1 MKATVAR
8 GVTYAIVGTLAWGA
22 VELTPPVSPRS
33 PASLSETAGTSTG
46 AAASAAAVNSDAP
59 VAVAIAPAVA
69 ALPES
74 SVPELRYQPVVVTAE
89 RLRGVD
95 TVALNGTIHS
105 SLLASLEGVGQSE
118 IPVSQRRS
126 LAWDLADIF
135 EHRVNMA
142 RDVDEGDKFHV
153 LVERLQ
159 QPNGK
164 IIINRI
170 LGARLSLG
178 DRVVEAVHFKTN
190 SSSSE
195 WFDGKGKSLTAS
207 FLRAP
212 VNFHRITSV
221 FGLRNHPIFGTWRN
235 HTGTDYAAPM
245 GTPVHAIGDGV
256 VVSVGRR
263 GGYGNMIDIRHSNGM
278 VSRYGH
284 MSRFASTVAPGT
296 FVKMGSTI
304 GYVGMTGWAT
314 GPHLHFEI
322 RVDGVARD
330 PAMALRNQTSDPLTG
345 SEGRL
350 FREVRHQTLAGMRAD
365 NSSDNGLGR
374 TALR

>member
-1 MKATVAR
+1 MKATAAR
-8 GVTYAIVGTLAWGA
+8 GVTYAIVGAMAWA
-22 VELTPPVSPRS
+22 AIELTPQIAPRS
-33 PASLSETAGTSTG
+33 TESLATATAESVTSATFQSPIESGNAESPPALATMS
-46 AAASAAAVNSDAP
+46 P
-59 VAVAIAPAVA
+59 VIVSI
-69 ALPES
+69 PES
-74 SVPELRYQPVVVTAE
+74 SVPELRFQPVIVNAE
-89 RLRGVD
+89 RLHGVD
-95 TVALNGTIHS
+95 TVALNGTIHK
-105 SLLASLEGVGQSE
+105 SLLASLQGVGQAELPS
-118 IPVSQRRS
+118 SQRRS
-126 LAWDLADIF
+126 LAWNLADIF

-142 RDVDEGDKFHV
+142 RDVDDGDKFHV

-164 IIINRI
+164 IVINRI
-170 LGARLSLG
+170 LGAKLSLG
-178 DRVVEAVHFKTN
+178 DRVVEAVHFKTRN
-190 SSSSE
+190 SSSE

-207 FLRAP
+207 FLHAP
-212 VNFHRITSV
+212 VDFRRISSV

-284 MSRFASTVAPGT
+284 MSRFASDVHQGT
-296 FVKMGSTI
+296 HVKMGSTI

-322 RVDGVARD
+322 RVNGVAQD
-330 PAMALRNQTSDPLTG
+330 PATALRNLTNDPLTG
-345 SEGRL
+345 PEGRL
-350 FREVRHQTLAGMRAD
+350 FREVRHQTLADMQT
-365 NSSDNGLGR
+365 DNGPER
-374 TALR
+374 VATR

>member
-1 MKATVAR
+1 MKEATAR
-8 GVTYAIVGTLAWGA
+8 GVTYAIVGAMAWGA
-22 VELTPPVSPRS
+22 VELTPPVPSRS
-33 PASLSETAGTSTG
+33 IASLAT
-46 AAASAAAVNSDAP
+46 V
-59 VAVAIAPAVA
+59 APAA
-69 ALPES
+69 PMQTGSGTDQALATLPAVVVSTPES
-74 SVPELRYQPVVVTAE
+74 SVAELRFQPVIVNAE

-95 TVALNGTIHS
+95 TVALNGTIHR
-105 SLLASLEGVGQSE
+105 SLLASLEGVGQTE
-118 IPVSQRRS
+118 LPTSQRRT
-126 LAWDLADIF
+126 LAWNLADIF
-135 EHRVNMA
+135 EHRIDMA

-164 IIINRI
+164 IIINKI
-170 LGARLSLG
+170 LGAKLSLG
-178 DRVVEAVHFKTN
+178 DRVVEAVHFKTSN
-190 SSSSE
+190 SSSE
-195 WFDGKGKSLTAS
+195 WFDGKGKSLASS

-212 VNFHRITSV
+212 VNFRRITSV

-284 MSRFASTVAPGT
+284 MSRFASDVHEGT
-296 FVKMGSTI
+296 HVKMGSTI

-322 RVDGVARD
+322 RVNGVAHD
-330 PAMALRNQTSDPLTG
+330 PTTALRNQTNDPLSG
-345 SEGRL
+345 PEGRL
-350 FREVRHQTLAGMRAD
+350 FREVRHQTLADMQAD
-365 NSSDNGLGR
+365 NGPER
-374 TALR
+374 VAAR